1 MKMSEISICE
11 IGIPERYVRRR
22 IDNSSVR
29 HDSELVK
36 LKKTPDSSALM
47 AKIENAWEAY
57 DPDNILF
64 EILFEIDGRERLGT
78 VNILE
83 DDDGTGYTIVLTVT

>member
-64 EILFEIDGRERLGT
+64 EIDGRERLGT

>member
-11 IGIPERYVRRR
+11 IGIPERYVRQR

-64 EILFEIDGRERLGT
+64 EIDGRERLGT